1 MFALAPRIGLM
12 NIIDSIENI
21 PFTLRNIMDYV
32 SWQECIRHSYIYITV
47 VGLFGDEKKKGFHVC
62 ITCGICIS
70 RLRNDATML
79 HFDTTVMGATA
90 WAVFFS
96 MEDTVFMSRFGIG
109 TIVNGVCAVFVF
121 IL

>member
-1 MFALAPRIGLM
+1 MAGTYTAF
-12 NIIDSIENI
+12 
-21 PFTLRNIMDYV
+21 
-32 SWQECIRHSYIYITV
+32 IYIHNSGWFV
-47 VGLFGDEKKKGFHVC
+47 RGRKKKGFHVC